1 MTHAT
6 KTLLTRRSVMCAL
19 GLFWCSACTTQ
30 IDVMSSGGFTAAY
43 RTLAPDF
50 TEMSGVTLRTA
61 YGASMGGAPDSIPSR
76 LERGELADV
85 VILASDGLE
94 QLIADGHVVT
104 DSRVDLATSFIG
116 MAVPR
121 GAPIPDISTIE
132 GFKRALV
139 EADSIAYSASV
150 SGAYLSTD
158 VFPRLQLAEQLRPKS
173 VRIVSERVGDVVARD
188 ATIGFQQVSELLPI
202 EGVRYVG
209 PIPAEVQKITQFSA
223 AVTTRARNAQ
233 AAAELIAY
241 LSSPTAAS
249 TILQTGM
256 QPVASG
262 SSTASEDP

>member
-1 MTHAT
+1 M
-6 KTLLTRRSVMCAL
+6 
-19 GLFWCSACTTQ
+19 GLRL
-30 IDVMSSGGFTAAY
+30 AY
-43 RTLAPDF
+43 RILAPDF
-50 TEMSGVTLRTA
+50 TQTSGIALRTA

-121 GAPIPDISTIE
+121 GAPIPDISTVE
-132 GFKRALV
+132 AFKRALV

-150 SGAYLSTD
+150 SGTYLSTE
-158 VFPRLQLAEQLRPKS
+158 VFPRLQLAEQLQAKS
-173 VRIVSERVGDVVARD
+173 MRVVSERVGDVVARGD
-188 ATIGFQQVSELLPI
+188 AAIGFQQVSELLPI
-202 EGVRYVG
+202 EGVSYVG

-223 AVTTRARNAQ
+223 AITTRARNAQ
-233 AAAELIAY
+233 AAAALIEY

-256 QPVASG
+256 QPVASE
-262 SSTASEDP
+262 SSVDSEDP